1 MTTATSTIRRPP
13 RWLTQMLS
21 KPGNLLPACVWLFM
35 LMFQIFNS
43 SFPFTPAT
51 TGVIV
56 INTVALVLFMVRR
69 DPTKLGSKSDLV
81 IALLGTFTVSL
92 LQDKHSWENTE
103 VFPTIVQVT
112 GIAGWAWS
120 LSTLGRS
127 FGIVAADRGLV
138 KHGPYRFIRHPVY
151 AFEILF
157 FLGYFAAVPT
167 LRSGIIISVWIIF
180 QCMRIIREERI
191 IDGYQAYTNSVRWR
205 LIPFVW

>member
-1 MTTATSTIRRPP
+1 MTTATTAIRRPP
-13 RWLTQMLS
+13 RWLVQMLS
-21 KPGNLLPACVWLFM
+21 KPGNLLPAFVWLFM
-35 LMFQIFNS
+35 VLFQVFNS

-51 TGVIV
+51 AGVIL

-69 DPTKLGSKSDLV
+69 DPKKLGSKPDLV

-92 LQDKHSWENTE
+92 LQDKHSLANTE
-103 VFPTIVQVT
+103 VLPTVLQIT
-112 GIAGWAWS
+112 GIVGWAWA

-138 KHGPYRFIRHPVY
+138 QHGPYRFVRHPIY

-157 FLGYFAAVPT
+157 FLGYLAAVPT
-167 LRSGIIISVWIIF
+167 LRSALIISVWIVF
-180 QCMRIIREERI
+180 QCLRIIREERI
-191 IDGYQAYTNSVRWR
+191 IDRYEDYRQTVRWR